1 MAFRVEAS
9 FLQETDDNYFYI
21 EKLVVSMQRTSMFD
35 YMELYGVIQKKW
47 KVGRRILTHCR
58 IFYITK
64 SID

>member
-35 YMELYGVIQKKW
+35 YMELHGVIQKK
-47 KVGRRILTHCR
+47 
-58 IFYITK
+58 
-64 SID
+64 